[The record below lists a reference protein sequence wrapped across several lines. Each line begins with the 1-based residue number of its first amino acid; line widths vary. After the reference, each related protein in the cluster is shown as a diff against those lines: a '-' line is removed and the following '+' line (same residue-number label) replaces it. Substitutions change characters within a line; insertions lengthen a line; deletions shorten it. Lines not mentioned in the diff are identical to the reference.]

1 MINYKYYILNMMKT
15 KTIIKKELSIIK
27 VEEEKVIENVDVF
40 ILNFKQ

>member
-1 MINYKYYILNMMKT
+1 MMKT